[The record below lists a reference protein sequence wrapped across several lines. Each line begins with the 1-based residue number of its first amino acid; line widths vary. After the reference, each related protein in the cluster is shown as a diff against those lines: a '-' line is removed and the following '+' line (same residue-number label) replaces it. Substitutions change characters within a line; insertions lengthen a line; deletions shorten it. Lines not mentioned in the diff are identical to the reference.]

1 MKTLTLDQALFVIA
15 GRPDLALPAEGRP
28 ALSSWILRQRSLGDN
43 ESLSTS
49 GEMVAWA
56 EATFMELARDGKLT
70 VLDEV
75 DGEVRKV
82 DPRWFHDA
90 AFHYGGPPDFRTT
103 LQRTDWDG
111 SRDATE
117 GGAVLT
123 SHFVRTISGHVDA
136 DQLQEILKPP
146 VLSMPKRKTGKYLLV
161 MDRLSQ
167 LYSVGVPDHVS
178 RKLLRADLIDTTPG
192 LHNSLDEGTLLK
204 AITEY
209 NKSKQNQRD

>member
-15 GRPDLALPAEGRP
+15 GRPDLAFSVKDRP
-28 ALSSWILRQRSLGDN
+28 ALSGWVVGQLSLGDR

-49 GEMVAWA
+49 GEMAVKA
-56 EATFMELARDGKLT
+56 EATFLELARSGKLT

-75 DGEVRKV
+75 DGELRHVEP
-82 DPRWFHDA
+82 PRFEGA
-90 AFHYGGPPDFRTT
+90 TFHYGGGPDFAVT
-103 LQRTDWDG
+103 LRRTDWEG

-117 GGAVLT
+117 GGAILT
-123 SHFVRTISGHVDA
+123 THFVRTISGRVDA

-146 VLSMPKRKTGKYLLV
+146 VLSKPKRKTGKYLLV
-161 MDRLSQ
+161 IDRLSQ
-167 LYSVGVPDHVS
+167 LYPVRVPDHVS